1 MYANKIEY
9 SVLSISGQGQ
19 TKASKKREANG
30 EPSPSPKKEAKKSPK
45 RSSKSSR
52 SSRSSGTPSTET
64 PSSGGKDLHALEIEE
79 RQDSPRL
86 RHARDSHERETV
98 VKSESKR
105 DSHSNGKETIV
116 NDVEEVPRK
125 QTIESPPKPKRT
137 YEVGFIE
144 QEKENVPENVSEI
157 KSSPKTPIKMNG
169 ELEPEPFT
177 PVHMNSLNH
186 ISPQATSTPH
196 PNGTLSTGQR
206 GSGGQYSKYFF
217 TEGVSRNA
225 KI

>member
-1 MYANKIEY
+1 M
-9 SVLSISGQGQ
+9 L
-19 TKASKKREANG
+19 
-30 EPSPSPKKEAKKSPK
+30 
-45 RSSKSSR
+45 
-52 SSRSSGTPSTET
+52 
-64 PSSGGKDLHALEIEE
+64 
-79 RQDSPRL
+79 
-86 RHARDSHERETV
+86 
-98 VKSESKR
+98 KSESKR

-157 KSSPKTPIKMNG
+157 QSSPKTPIKMNG

-217 TEGVSRNA
+217 T
-225 KI
+225 